1 MKIGAFQRF
10 SLIEYPGKISAI
22 IFCQGCNFRCPYCY
36 NRELVLP
43 ELFQPLLLE
52 EEILDFLA
60 KRRGKLEAVTITGG
74 EPALQPDLNSFISRL
89 KGMEYLVK
97 VDTNGSIP
105 NVLEEWIQSQ
115 LVDYIAMDIK
125 GPLEK
130 YGEIT
135 RSEIE
140 PDKILQSIRIL
151 MSSVVDYEFRT
162 TVVQSLLTGDDI
174 LKIARLIAGAKRYA
188 LQRFLASKTLDDSF
202 MGKRT
207 FSDEAFD
214 LLTAEIRPFVKSLIL
229 R

>member
-105 NVLEEWIQSQ
+105 IVLEEWIQSR

-125 GPLEK
+125 GPLDK

-135 RSEIE
+135 RSGID
-140 PDKILQSIRIL
+140 PDKILQSIGIL
-151 MSSVVDYEFRT
+151 MASGVDYEFRT

-202 MGKRT
+202 MDKRT

>member
-52 EEILDFLA
+52 EDILDFLA

-105 NVLEEWIQSQ
+105 IVLEEWIQSR

-125 GPLEK
+125 GPLDK

-135 RSEIE
+135 RSGID
-140 PDKILQSIRIL
+140 PDKILQSIGIL
-151 MSSVVDYEFRT
+151 MASGVDYEFRT

-202 MGKRT
+202 MDKRT

>member
-10 SLIEYPGKISAI
+10 SLIEYPGKICAI

-43 ELFQPLLLE
+43 ELFQPLLSE
-52 EEILDFLA
+52 DEILSFLA

-74 EPALQPDLNSFISRL
+74 EPALQPHLNSFISLL
-89 KGMEYLVK
+89 KEMDYLVK
-97 VDTNGSIP
+97 VDTNGSMP
-105 NVLEEWIQSQ
+105 DVLEEWIQSR

-135 RSEIE
+135 RSGIE
-140 PDKILQSIRIL
+140 PDKISQSIRIL
-151 MSSVVDYEFRT
+151 MSSCVDYEFRT

-174 LKIARLIAGAKRYA
+174 LKIARLITGAKRYA
-188 LQRFLASKTLDDSF
+188 LQRFSASKTLDDSF
-202 MGKRT
+202 MDRRS

>member
-1 MKIGAFQRF
+1 MKIGAVQRF

-52 EEILDFLA
+52 EDILDFLA

-105 NVLEEWIQSQ
+105 IVLEEWIQSR

-125 GPLEK
+125 GPLDK

-135 RSEIE
+135 RSGID
-140 PDKILQSIRIL
+140 PDKILQSIGIL
-151 MSSVVDYEFRT
+151 MASGVDYEFRT

-202 MGKRT
+202 MDKRT

>member
-36 NRELVLP
+36 NRELVIP

-105 NVLEEWIQSQ
+105 IVVEEWIQSR

-125 GPLEK
+125 GPLDK

-135 RSEIE
+135 RSGID
-140 PDKILQSIRIL
+140 PDKILQSIGIL
-151 MSSVVDYEFRT
+151 MASGVDYEFRT

-202 MGKRT
+202 MDKRT

>member
-36 NRELVLP
+36 NRELVIP
-43 ELFQPLLLE
+43 ALFQPLLSE
-52 EEILDFLA
+52 GEILDFLA

-89 KGMEYLVK
+89 KEMEYLVK

-105 NVLEEWIQSQ
+105 IVLEEWIESR

-135 RSEIE
+135 RSGID
-140 PDKILQSIRIL
+140 PDKILQSIGIL
-151 MSSVVDYEFRT
+151 MASGVDYEFRT

-202 MGKRT
+202 MDKRT

>member
-52 EEILDFLA
+52 EDILDFLA

-105 NVLEEWIQSQ
+105 IVVEEWIQSR

-125 GPLEK
+125 GPLDK

-135 RSEIE
+135 RSGID
-140 PDKILQSIRIL
+140 PDKILQSIGIL
-151 MSSVVDYEFRT
+151 MASGVDYEFRT

-202 MGKRT
+202 MDKRT

>member
-1 MKIGAFQRF
+1 MKIGAVQRF

-52 EEILDFLA
+52 EDILDFLA

-105 NVLEEWIQSQ
+105 IVVEEWIQSR

-125 GPLEK
+125 GPLDK

-135 RSEIE
+135 RSGID
-140 PDKILQSIRIL
+140 PDKILQSIGIL
-151 MSSVVDYEFRT
+151 MASGVDYEFRT

-202 MGKRT
+202 MDKRT

>member
-52 EEILDFLA
+52 GEILDFLA

-135 RSEIE
+135 RSGIE